1 MDTLSWSEFIAA
13 LSWIPEW
20 YNLKKGFDQNV
31 CTKSLFLSQKEDL
44 LCMIDDNLLER
55 VTEYL
60 ILSSGNESSISIG
73 GSEMIG
79 L

>member
-1 MDTLSWSEFIAA
+1 M
-13 LSWIPEW
+13 
-20 YNLKKGFDQNV
+20 